1 MSTARYPDRAYFAR
15 VAGESRFQAQPL
27 ETVFRLVNLMAHLTR
42 EMGPEILLRGGT
54 ALNLI
59 YLDMPRLSVDID
71 LDFVGAGG
79 SAEAQRKRPDLLR
92 QIEEVGSRAGYEV
105 KPERQSYAMSH
116 QLMHYTN
123 AFGLRRFLKVDVNFL
138 DRVPIIPPQT
148 QMLKHPFGDDLA
160 SLEIQTFTLEELA
173 ASKLIALVRR
183 SAARDLF
190 DVAMLAD
197 LGELDV
203 EVFKTL
209 VVVRGASYP
218 RPGPDH
224 YGVTTAD
231 AVKPQT
237 WRSEVMSLARRPIPI
252 DLTRA
257 KESASSL
264 LVQISELSESHREF
278 LRGLDD
284 GEIRADLLNL
294 GDKSRVLSN
303 PGLLWRLKVGVEALE
318 ER

>member
-1 MSTARYPDRAYFAR
+1 
-15 VAGESRFQAQPL
+15 
-27 ETVFRLVNLMAHLTR
+27 MAHLTR

-54 ALNLI
+54 ALNLL

-71 LDFVGAGG
+71 LDFVGATG

-138 DRVPIIPPQT
+138 DRVPVLPPQI
-148 QMLKHPFGDDLA
+148 QILKHPFGQDLPA
-160 SLEIQTFTLEELA
+160 VKVQSFTLEELA

-183 SAARDLF
+183 AAARDLF
-190 DVAMLAD
+190 DVGMLAD
-197 LGELDV
+197 LGELDM
-203 EVFKTL
+203 ETFKTL

-218 RPGPDH
+218 PPGPDV
-224 YGVTTAD
+224 YGVEAAD
-231 AVKPQT
+231 VVKPQG
-237 WRSEVMSLARRPIPI
+237 WRSEVMSLARRPLPI
-252 DLTRA
+252 DLARA
-257 KESASSL
+257 KELAGAL
-264 LVQISELSESHREF
+264 LGELSELSDHHRDF

-284 GEIRADLLNL
+284 GEIRADALSLS
-294 GDKSRVLSN
+294 DKSRVMSN
-303 PGLLWRLKVGVEALE
+303 PGLLWRLKVGVQALE